1 MSGGNNTSR
10 ACISETGK
18 KESEKINAQ
27 DQRSAVDRAD
37 GEDEARMKKNA
48 AENVVRVK
56 PPEWLEQM
64 LSVKKQETK
73 AHRQYFSQ

>member
-18 KESEKINAQ
+18 KESKRK

-56 PPEWLEQM
+56 PPE
-64 LSVKKQETK
+64 
-73 AHRQYFSQ
+73 